1 MCCMVWMGLV
11 GLLGLFFGLW
21 VGFGVVLGLLE
32 GIGVSFIGYGLLEFF
47 DTLRHCVIVMIY
59 N

>member
-1 MCCMVWMGLV
+1 MDLV